1 MKYINKMIETYEKET
16 KKKLTEKQ
24 KEAIRQ
30 VLLNS
35 KIIINGGTKKWKIK
49 TEKKLKKLL
58 IL

>member
-16 KKKLTEKQ
+16 NKKLTEKQ

-35 KIIINGGTKKWKIK
+35 KIILRRDKK
-49 TEKKLKKLL
+49 
-58 IL
+58 